1 MPIFERLRLKKRQN
15 MPYGNPNSFV
25 DSLGRVSRY
34 YNNVYAGTFV
44 DESTT
49 LSIPGL
55 WRGITL
61 ISDTI
66 GALPIHAYRGDTRL
80 EPTPPILE
88 RPYPNETRIETLCAM
103 AAALLIHGNYI
114 AILGDIGPNG
124 YPESIYP
131 VSPTRVHVERN
142 DGILTYKINEETYD
156 ASQIMHIKNFTLP
169 GQIVGVGIVG
179 AQRQGI
185 GSALAMQEYAAK
197 YFDGGAQPTGILYSD
212 NADLSQDEADMLK
225 AVWMRHYG
233 GTSREPA
240 VLIASTKFQQ
250 LSDNAKDSQLVES
263 RQFSLTE
270 IANMLGLPGYYLGA
284 PNSSRTYS
292 NVEQEQLQF
301 LRGITPLITR
311 IESAFTDLIPRGQ
324 YAKFNTDALL
334 RSDTLTRYQAH
345 QIALSAGFLT
355 VDEIRQDFENRP
367 PIGEPQTIADDS
379 SLEDITLS
387 DDDDDLGSIV

>member
-1 MPIFERLRLKKRQN
+1 M
-15 MPYGNPNSFV
+15 
-25 DSLGRVSRY
+25 
-34 YNNVYAGTFV
+34 
-44 DESTT
+44 
-49 LSIPGL
+49 
-55 WRGITL
+55 
-61 ISDTI
+61 
-66 GALPIHAYRGDTRL
+66 
-80 EPTPPILE
+80 PPILE
-88 RPYPNETRIETLCAM
+88 RPYPNETRIETMSAI
-103 AAALLIHGNYI
+103 AASLIIHGNYV
-114 AILGDIGPNG
+114 AVLGDIGANG
-124 YPESIYP
+124 YPESLYP
-131 VSPTRVHVERN
+131 VSASRVHVDRIEGR
-142 DGILTYKINEETYD
+142 LSYKINDELFDSERV
-156 ASQIMHIKNFTLP
+156 MHIKNFAMP
-169 GQIVGVGIVG
+169 GQIVGVGIVA

-240 VLIASTKFQQ
+240 VLNASTKFEQ

-263 RQFSLTE
+263 REFSLAE

-301 LRGITPLITR
+301 LRGITPLLTR
-311 IESAFTDLIPRGQ
+311 IESAFTDLLPRGQ

-345 QIALSAGFLT
+345 KIALESGFLT
-355 VDEIRQDFENRP
+355 VDEVRSDFENRP
-367 PIGEPQTIADDS
+367 PIGEPETTGEE
-379 SLEDITLS
+379 LEIPNEEPLDE
-387 DDDDDLGSIV
+387 

>member
-1 MPIFERLRLKKRQN
+1 MAIFDRLRLKKRQN
-15 MPYGNPNSFV
+15 INYNNQPNSYV

-34 YNNVYAGTFV
+34 YNTVYAGTFV
-44 DESTT
+44 DEQTT

-55 WRGITL
+55 WRGVTL

-66 GALPIHAYRGDTRL
+66 GALPIHAYRGDQRI
-80 EPTPPILE
+80 EPMPPILE
-88 RPYPNETRIETLCAM
+88 RPYPNETRIETMSAI
-103 AAALLIHGNYI
+103 AASLIIHGNYV
-114 AILGDIGPNG
+114 AVLGDIGANG
-124 YPESIYP
+124 YPESLYP
-131 VSPTRVHVERN
+131 VSASRVHVDRIEGR
-142 DGILTYKINEETYD
+142 LSYKINDELFDSERV
-156 ASQIMHIKNFTLP
+156 MHIKNFAMP
-169 GQIVGVGIVG
+169 GQIVGVGIVA

-240 VLIASTKFQQ
+240 VLNASTKFEQ

-263 RQFSLTE
+263 REFSLTE

-301 LRGITPLITR
+301 LRGITPLLTR
-311 IESAFTDLIPRGQ
+311 IESAFTDLLPRGQ

-345 QIALSAGFLT
+345 KIALESGFLT
-355 VDEIRQDFENRP
+355 VDEVRSDFENRP
-367 PIGEPQTIADDS
+367 PIGEPETTGEEFKIPNEEPLD
-379 SLEDITLS
+379 E
-387 DDDDDLGSIV
+387 

>member
-1 MPIFERLRLKKRQN
+1 MAIFDRLRLKKRQN
-15 MPYGNPNSFV
+15 INYNNQPNSYV

-34 YNNVYAGTFV
+34 YNTVYAGTFV
-44 DESTT
+44 DEQTT

-55 WRGITL
+55 WRGVTL
-61 ISDTI
+61 IADTI
-66 GALPIHAYRGDTRL
+66 GALPIHAYRGDQRI
-80 EPTPPILE
+80 EPMPPILE
-88 RPYPNETRIETLCAM
+88 RPYPNETRIETMSAI
-103 AAALLIHGNYI
+103 AASLVIHGNYI
-114 AILGDIGPNG
+114 AVLGDIGANG
-124 YPESIYP
+124 YPESLYP
-131 VSPTRVHVERN
+131 VSASRVHVDRIEGR
-142 DGILTYKINEETYD
+142 LSYKINDELFDVENV
-156 ASQIMHIKNFTLP
+156 MHIKNFAMP
-169 GQIVGVGIVG
+169 GQIVGIGIVA

-240 VLIASTKFQQ
+240 VLNASTKFEQ

-263 RQFSLTE
+263 REFSLTE

-301 LRGITPLITR
+301 LRGITPLLTR
-311 IESAFTDLIPRGQ
+311 IESAFTDLLPRGQ

-345 QIALSAGFLT
+345 KIALESGFLT
-355 VDEIRQDFENRP
+355 VDEVRSDFENRP
-367 PIGEPQTIADDS
+367 PIGQPETTSEETKIPNEEPLD
-379 SLEDITLS
+379 E
-387 DDDDDLGSIV
+387 

>member
-1 MPIFERLRLKKRQN
+1 MAIFDRLRLKKRQN
-15 MPYGNPNSFV
+15 INYNNQPNSYV

-34 YNNVYAGTFV
+34 YNTVYAGTFV
-44 DESTT
+44 DEQTT
-49 LSIPGL
+49 LSVPGL
-55 WRGITL
+55 WRGVTL

-66 GALPIHAYRGDTRL
+66 GALPIHAYRGDQRI
-80 EPTPPILE
+80 EPMPPILE
-88 RPYPNETRIETLCAM
+88 RPYPNETRIETMSAI
-103 AAALLIHGNYI
+103 AASLIIHGNYV
-114 AILGDIGPNG
+114 AVLGDIGANG
-124 YPESIYP
+124 YPESLYP
-131 VSPTRVHVERN
+131 VSASRVHVDRIEGR
-142 DGILTYKINEETYD
+142 LSYKINDELFDSERV
-156 ASQIMHIKNFTLP
+156 MHIKNFAMP
-169 GQIVGVGIVG
+169 GQIVGVGIVA

-240 VLIASTKFQQ
+240 VLNASTKFEQ

-263 RQFSLTE
+263 REFSLTE

-301 LRGITPLITR
+301 LRGITPLLTR
-311 IESAFTDLIPRGQ
+311 IESAFTDLLPRGQ

-345 QIALSAGFLT
+345 KIALESGFLT
-355 VDEIRQDFENRP
+355 VDEVRTDFENRP
-367 PIGEPQTIADDS
+367 PIGEPETTGEELKIPNDEPLD
-379 SLEDITLS
+379 E
-387 DDDDDLGSIV
+387 

>member
-1 MPIFERLRLKKRQN
+1 MAIFDRLRLKKRQN
-15 MPYGNPNSFV
+15 INYNNQPNSYV

-34 YNNVYAGTFV
+34 YNTVYAGTFV
-44 DESTT
+44 DEQTT

-55 WRGITL
+55 WRGVTL
-61 ISDTI
+61 IADTI
-66 GALPIHAYRGDTRL
+66 GALPIHAYRGDQRI
-80 EPTPPILE
+80 EPMPPILE
-88 RPYPNETRIETLCAM
+88 RPYPNETRIETMSAI
-103 AAALLIHGNYI
+103 AASLVIHGNYI
-114 AILGDIGPNG
+114 AVLGDIGANG
-124 YPESIYP
+124 YPESLYP
-131 VSPTRVHVERN
+131 VSASRVHVDRIEGR
-142 DGILTYKINEETYD
+142 LSYKINDELFD
-156 ASQIMHIKNFTLP
+156 SDRVMHIKNFAMP
-169 GQIVGVGIVG
+169 GQIVGVGIVA

-240 VLIASTKFQQ
+240 VLNSSTKFEQ

-263 RQFSLTE
+263 REFSLTE

-301 LRGITPLITR
+301 LRGITPLLTR
-311 IESAFTDLIPRGQ
+311 IESAFTDLLPRGQ

-345 QIALSAGFLT
+345 KIALESGFLT
-355 VDEIRQDFENRP
+355 VDEVRSDFENRP
-367 PIGEPQTIADDS
+367 PIGQPETTGEETEIPNEEPLD
-379 SLEDITLS
+379 E
-387 DDDDDLGSIV
+387 

>member
-1 MPIFERLRLKKRQN
+1 MAIFDRLRLKKRQN
-15 MPYGNPNSFV
+15 INYNNQPNSYV

-34 YNNVYAGTFV
+34 YNTVYAGTFV
-44 DESTT
+44 DEQTT
-49 LSIPGL
+49 LSVPGL
-55 WRGITL
+55 WRGVTL

-66 GALPIHAYRGDTRL
+66 GALPIHAYRGDQRI
-80 EPTPPILE
+80 EPMPPILE
-88 RPYPNETRIETLCAM
+88 RPYPNETRIETMSAI
-103 AAALLIHGNYI
+103 AASLIIHGNYV
-114 AILGDIGPNG
+114 AVLGDIGANG
-124 YPESIYP
+124 YPESLYP
-131 VSPTRVHVERN
+131 VSASRVHVDRIEGR
-142 DGILTYKINEETYD
+142 LSYKINDELFDSERV
-156 ASQIMHIKNFTLP
+156 MHIKNFAMP
-169 GQIVGVGIVG
+169 GQIVGVGIVA

-240 VLIASTKFQQ
+240 VLNASTKFEQ

-263 RQFSLTE
+263 REFSLTE

-301 LRGITPLITR
+301 LRGITPLLTR
-311 IESAFTDLIPRGQ
+311 IESAFTDLLPRGQ

-345 QIALSAGFLT
+345 KIALESGFLT
-355 VDEIRQDFENRP
+355 VDEVRSDFENRP
-367 PIGEPQTIADDS
+367 PIGEPETTGEE
-379 SLEDITLS
+379 LEIPNDEPL
-387 DDDDDLGSIV
+387 DE

>member
-1 MPIFERLRLKKRQN
+1 MAIFDRLRLKKRQN
-15 MPYGNPNSFV
+15 INYNNQPNSYV

-34 YNNVYAGTFV
+34 YNTVYAGTFV
-44 DESTT
+44 DEQTT

-55 WRGITL
+55 WRGVTL
-61 ISDTI
+61 IADTI
-66 GALPIHAYRGDTRL
+66 GALPIHAYRGDQRI
-80 EPTPPILE
+80 EPMPPILE
-88 RPYPNETRIETLCAM
+88 RPYPNETRIETMSAI
-103 AAALLIHGNYI
+103 AASLVIHGNYI
-114 AILGDIGPNG
+114 AVLGDIGANG
-124 YPESIYP
+124 YPESLYP
-131 VSPTRVHVERN
+131 VSASRVHVDRIEGR
-142 DGILTYKINEETYD
+142 LSYKINDELFDGENV
-156 ASQIMHIKNFTLP
+156 MHIKNFAMP
-169 GQIVGVGIVG
+169 GQIVGIGIVA

-240 VLIASTKFQQ
+240 VLNASTKFEQ

-263 RQFSLTE
+263 REFSLTE

-301 LRGITPLITR
+301 LRGITPLLTR
-311 IESAFTDLIPRGQ
+311 IESAFTDLLPRGQ

-345 QIALSAGFLT
+345 KIALESGFLT
-355 VDEIRQDFENRP
+355 VDEVRSDFENRP
-367 PIGEPQTIADDS
+367 PIGEPETTSEETKIPNEEPLD
-379 SLEDITLS
+379 E
-387 DDDDDLGSIV
+387 

>member
-1 MPIFERLRLKKRQN
+1 MAIFDRLRLKKRQN
-15 MPYGNPNSFV
+15 INYNNQPNSYV

-34 YNNVYAGTFV
+34 YNTVYAGTFV
-44 DESTT
+44 DEQTT
-49 LSIPGL
+49 LSGPGL
-55 WRGITL
+55 WRGVTL

-66 GALPIHAYRGDTRL
+66 GALPIHAYRGDQRI
-80 EPTPPILE
+80 EPMPPILE
-88 RPYPNETRIETLCAM
+88 RPYPNETRIETMSAI
-103 AAALLIHGNYI
+103 AASLIIHGNYI
-114 AILGDIGPNG
+114 AVLGDIGANG
-124 YPESIYP
+124 YPESLYP
-131 VSPTRVHVERN
+131 VSASRVHVDRIEGR
-142 DGILTYKINEETYD
+142 LSYKINDELFDGERV
-156 ASQIMHIKNFTLP
+156 MHIKNFAMP
-169 GQIVGVGIVG
+169 GQIVGVGIVA

-240 VLIASTKFQQ
+240 VLNASTKFEQ

-263 RQFSLTE
+263 REFSLTE

-301 LRGITPLITR
+301 LRGITPLLTR
-311 IESAFTDLIPRGQ
+311 IESAFTDLLPRGQ

-345 QIALSAGFLT
+345 KIALESGFLT
-355 VDEIRQDFENRP
+355 VDEVRSDFENRP
-367 PIGEPQTIADDS
+367 PIGEPETTGEE
-379 SLEDITLS
+379 LEIPNEEPLDE
-387 DDDDDLGSIV
+387 

>member
-1 MPIFERLRLKKRQN
+1 MNYNNQ
-15 MPYGNPNSFV
+15 PNSYV

-34 YNNVYAGTFV
+34 YNTVYAGTFV
-44 DESTT
+44 DEQTT

-55 WRGITL
+55 WRGVTL

-66 GALPIHAYRGDTRL
+66 GALPIHAYRGDQRI
-80 EPTPPILE
+80 EPPPPILE
-88 RPYPNETRIETLCAM
+88 RPYPNETRIETMSAI
-103 AAALLIHGNYI
+103 AASLVIHGNYV
-114 AILGDIGPNG
+114 AVLGDIAANG
-124 YPESIYP
+124 YPESLYP
-131 VSPTRVHVERN
+131 VSASRVHVDRIE
-142 DGILTYKINEETYD
+142 GKLTYKINEEFFD
-156 ASQIMHIKNFTLP
+156 SDRVMHIKNFAMP
-169 GQIVGVGIVG
+169 GQIVGVGIVA

-240 VLIASTKFQQ
+240 VLNASTKFQQ

-263 RQFSLTE
+263 REFSLTE
-270 IANMLGLPGYYLGA
+270 ISNMLGLPGYYLGA

-301 LRGITPLITR
+301 LRGITPLLTR
-311 IESAFTDLIPRGQ
+311 IESAFTDLLPRGQ

-345 QIALSAGFLT
+345 KIALESGFLT
-355 VDEIRQDFENRP
+355 VDEVRSDFENRP
-367 PIGEPQTIADDS
+367 PLDSFHVMPDGTIMANDDIS
-379 SLEDITLS
+379 MIP
-387 DDDDDLGSIV
+387 

>member
-1 MPIFERLRLKKRQN
+1 MAIFDRLRLKKRQGIN
-15 MPYGNPNSFV
+15 YNNQPNSYV

-34 YNNVYAGTFV
+34 YNTVYAGTFV
-44 DESTT
+44 DEQTT

-55 WRGITL
+55 WRGVTL
-61 ISDTI
+61 IADTI
-66 GALPIHAYRGDTRL
+66 GALPIHAYRGDQRI
-80 EPTPPILE
+80 EPLPPILE
-88 RPYPNETRIETLCAM
+88 RPYPNETRIETMSAI
-103 AAALLIHGNYI
+103 AASLVIHGNYV
-114 AILGDIGPNG
+114 AVLGDIGANG
-124 YPESIYP
+124 YPESLYP
-131 VSPTRVHVERN
+131 VSASRVHVDRIEGR
-142 DGILTYKINEETYD
+142 LTYKINEELFD
-156 ASQIMHIKNFTLP
+156 SDRVMHIKNFAMP
-169 GQIVGVGIVG
+169 GQIVGVGIVA

-240 VLIASTKFQQ
+240 VLNASTKFQQ

-263 RQFSLTE
+263 REFSLTE
-270 IANMLGLPGYYLGA
+270 ISNMLGLPGYYLGA

-301 LRGITPLITR
+301 LRGITPLLTR
-311 IESAFTDLIPRGQ
+311 IESAFTDLLPRGQ

-345 QIALSAGFLT
+345 KIALESGFLT
-355 VDEIRQDFENRP
+355 VDEVRSDFENRP
-367 PIGEPQTIADDS
+367 PIGEPETTGEETKIPNEEP
-379 SLEDITLS
+379 LNE
-387 DDDDDLGSIV
+387 

>member
-1 MPIFERLRLKKRQN
+1 MAIFDRLRLKKRQN
-15 MPYGNPNSFV
+15 INYNNQPNSYV

-34 YNNVYAGTFV
+34 YNTVYAGTFV
-44 DESTT
+44 DEQTT
-49 LSIPGL
+49 LSVPGL
-55 WRGITL
+55 WRGVTL

-66 GALPIHAYRGDTRL
+66 GALPIHAYRGDQRI
-80 EPTPPILE
+80 EPMPPILE
-88 RPYPNETRIETLCAM
+88 RPYPNETRIETMSAI
-103 AAALLIHGNYI
+103 AASLVIHGNYI
-114 AILGDIGPNG
+114 AVLGDIGANG
-124 YPESIYP
+124 YPESLYP
-131 VSPTRVHVERN
+131 VSASRVHVDRIEGR
-142 DGILTYKINEETYD
+142 LSYKINDELFDGERV
-156 ASQIMHIKNFTLP
+156 MHIKNFAMP
-169 GQIVGVGIVG
+169 GQIVGVGIVA

-240 VLIASTKFQQ
+240 VLNASTKFEQ

-263 RQFSLTE
+263 REFSLTE

-301 LRGITPLITR
+301 LRGITPLLTR
-311 IESAFTDLIPRGQ
+311 IESAFTDLLPRGQ

-345 QIALSAGFLT
+345 KIALESGFLT
-355 VDEIRQDFENRP
+355 VDEVRSDFENRP
-367 PIGEPQTIADDS
+367 PIGEPETTGEE
-379 SLEDITLS
+379 LEIPNEEPLDE
-387 DDDDDLGSIV
+387 

>member
-1 MPIFERLRLKKRQN
+1 MAIFDRLRLKKRQGILP
-15 MPYGNPNSFV
+15 MPQPNAYV

-34 YNNVYAGTFV
+34 YDTVYAGTFV
-44 DESTT
+44 DEGTT

-66 GALPIHAYRGDTRL
+66 GALPIHAYRGDVRI
-80 EPTPPILE
+80 EPIPSILE
-88 RPYPNETRIETLCAM
+88 RPYPNETRIETISAM
-103 AAALLIHGNYI
+103 AASLVIHGNYI
-114 AILGDIGPNG
+114 AILGDIGANG

-131 VSPTRVHVERN
+131 VSPTRVHIERVA
-142 DGILTYKINEETYD
+142 GRLTYKIADEIYEAD
-156 ASQIMHIKNFTLP
+156 RIMHIKNFTLP
-169 GQIVGVGIVG
+169 GQIVGLGVVA

-185 GSALAMQEYAAK
+185 GSALAMQAYAAK

-212 NADLSQDEADMLK
+212 NA
-225 AVWMRHYG
+225 
-233 GTSREPA
+233 T
-240 VLIASTKFQQ
+240 TKFQQ

-263 RQFSLTE
+263 REFSLTE

-301 LRGITPLITR
+301 LRGITPLLTR
-311 IESAFTDLIPRGQ
+311 IEMAFTDLLPRGQ

-345 QIALSAGFLT
+345 KIALESGFLT
-355 VDEIRQDFENRP
+355 VDEVRADFENRP
-367 PIGEPQTIADDS
+367 PIGEPETTTEEIEEVEEAEGVKIELQEEEPLD
-379 SLEDITLS
+379 E
-387 DDDDDLGSIV
+387 

>member
-1 MPIFERLRLKKRQN
+1 MAIFDRLRLKKRQN
-15 MPYGNPNSFV
+15 INYNNQPNSYV

-34 YNNVYAGTFV
+34 YNTVYAGTFV
-44 DESTT
+44 DEQTT

-55 WRGITL
+55 WRGVTL
-61 ISDTI
+61 IADTI
-66 GALPIHAYRGDTRL
+66 GALPIHAYRGDQRI
-80 EPTPPILE
+80 EPMPPILE
-88 RPYPNETRIETLCAM
+88 RPYPNETRIETMSAI
-103 AAALLIHGNYI
+103 AASLVIHGNYI
-114 AILGDIGPNG
+114 AVLGDIGANG
-124 YPESIYP
+124 YPESLYP
-131 VSPTRVHVERN
+131 VSASRVHVDRIEGR
-142 DGILTYKINEETYD
+142 LSYKINDELFDGENV
-156 ASQIMHIKNFTLP
+156 MHIKNFAMP
-169 GQIVGVGIVG
+169 GQIVGIGIVA

-240 VLIASTKFQQ
+240 VLNASTKFEQ

-263 RQFSLTE
+263 REFSLTE

-301 LRGITPLITR
+301 LRGITPLLTR
-311 IESAFTDLIPRGQ
+311 IESAFTDLLPRGQ

-345 QIALSAGFLT
+345 KIALESGFLT
-355 VDEIRQDFENRP
+355 VDEVRSDFENRP
-367 PIGEPQTIADDS
+367 PIGQPETTSEETKIPNEEPLD
-379 SLEDITLS
+379 E
-387 DDDDDLGSIV
+387 

>member
-1 MPIFERLRLKKRQN
+1 MAIFDRLRLKKRQN
-15 MPYGNPNSFV
+15 INYNNQPNSYV

-34 YNNVYAGTFV
+34 YNTVYAGTFV
-44 DESTT
+44 DEQTT

-55 WRGITL
+55 WRGVTL

-66 GALPIHAYRGDTRL
+66 GALPIHAYRGDQRI
-80 EPTPPILE
+80 EPMPPILE
-88 RPYPNETRIETLCAM
+88 RPYQNETRIETMSAI
-103 AAALLIHGNYI
+103 AASLVIHGNYV
-114 AILGDIGPNG
+114 AVLGDIGANG
-124 YPESIYP
+124 YPESLYP
-131 VSPTRVHVERN
+131 VSASRVHVDRIEGR
-142 DGILTYKINEETYD
+142 LSYKINDELFDGERV
-156 ASQIMHIKNFTLP
+156 MHIKNFAMP
-169 GQIVGVGIVG
+169 GQIVGVGIVA

-240 VLIASTKFQQ
+240 VLNASTKFEQ

-263 RQFSLTE
+263 REFSLTE

-301 LRGITPLITR
+301 LRGITPLLTR
-311 IESAFTDLIPRGQ
+311 IESAFTDLLPRGQ

-334 RSDTLTRYQAH
+334 RSDTLTRYQA
-345 QIALSAGFLT
+345 QKIALESGYLT
-355 VDEIRQDFENRP
+355 VDEVRSDFENRP
-367 PIGEPQTIADDS
+367 PIGEPETTGEE
-379 SLEDITLS
+379 LEIPNEEPLDE
-387 DDDDDLGSIV
+387 

>member
-1 MPIFERLRLKKRQN
+1 MAIFDRLRLKKRQN
-15 MPYGNPNSFV
+15 INYNNQPNSYV

-34 YNNVYAGTFV
+34 YNTVYAGTFV
-44 DESTT
+44 DEQTT
-49 LSIPGL
+49 LSVPGL
-55 WRGITL
+55 WRGVTL

-66 GALPIHAYRGDTRL
+66 GALPIHAYRGDQRI
-80 EPTPPILE
+80 EPMPPILE
-88 RPYPNETRIETLCAM
+88 RPYPNETRIETMSAI
-103 AAALLIHGNYI
+103 AASLIIHGNYV
-114 AILGDIGPNG
+114 AVLGDIGANG
-124 YPESIYP
+124 YPESLYP
-131 VSPTRVHVERN
+131 VSASRVHVDRIEGR
-142 DGILTYKINEETYD
+142 LSYKINDELFDGERV
-156 ASQIMHIKNFTLP
+156 MHIKNFAMP
-169 GQIVGVGIVG
+169 GQIVGVGIVA

-240 VLIASTKFQQ
+240 VLNASTKFEQ

-263 RQFSLTE
+263 REFSLTE

-301 LRGITPLITR
+301 LRGITPLLTR
-311 IESAFTDLIPRGQ
+311 IESAFTDLLPRGQ

-345 QIALSAGFLT
+345 KIALESGFLT
-355 VDEIRQDFENRP
+355 VDEVRSDFENRP
-367 PIGEPQTIADDS
+367 PIGEPETTGEE
-379 SLEDITLS
+379 LEIPNEEPLDE
-387 DDDDDLGSIV
+387 

>member
-1 MPIFERLRLKKRQN
+1 MAIFDRLRLKKRQN
-15 MPYGNPNSFV
+15 INYNNQPNSYV

-34 YNNVYAGTFV
+34 YNTVYAGTFV
-44 DESTT
+44 DEQTT

-55 WRGITL
+55 WRGVTL

-66 GALPIHAYRGDTRL
+66 GALPIHAYRGDQRI
-80 EPTPPILE
+80 EPMPPILE
-88 RPYPNETRIETLCAM
+88 RPYPNETRIETMSAI
-103 AAALLIHGNYI
+103 AASLVIHGNYI
-114 AILGDIGPNG
+114 AVLGDIGANG
-124 YPESIYP
+124 YPESLYP
-131 VSPTRVHVERN
+131 VSASRVHVDRIEGR
-142 DGILTYKINEETYD
+142 LSYKINDELFDGERV
-156 ASQIMHIKNFTLP
+156 MHIKNFAMP
-169 GQIVGVGIVG
+169 GQIVGVGIVA

-240 VLIASTKFQQ
+240 VLNASTKFEQ

-263 RQFSLTE
+263 REFSLTE

-301 LRGITPLITR
+301 LRGITPLLTR
-311 IESAFTDLIPRGQ
+311 IESAFTDLLPRGQ

-345 QIALSAGFLT
+345 KIALESGFLT
-355 VDEIRQDFENRP
+355 VDEVRSDFENRP
-367 PIGEPQTIADDS
+367 PIGEPETTGEELKIPNEEPLD
-379 SLEDITLS
+379 E
-387 DDDDDLGSIV
+387 

>member
-1 MPIFERLRLKKRQN
+1 MAIFDRLRLKKRQN
-15 MPYGNPNSFV
+15 INYNNQPNSYV

-34 YNNVYAGTFV
+34 YNTVYAGTFV
-44 DESTT
+44 DEQTT

-55 WRGITL
+55 WRGVTL

-66 GALPIHAYRGDTRL
+66 GALPIHAYRGDQRI
-80 EPTPPILE
+80 EPMPPILE
-88 RPYPNETRIETLCAM
+88 RPYPNETRIETMSAI
-103 AAALLIHGNYI
+103 AASLIIHGNYV
-114 AILGDIGPNG
+114 AVLGDIGANG
-124 YPESIYP
+124 YPESLYP
-131 VSPTRVHVERN
+131 VSASRVHVDRIEGR
-142 DGILTYKINEETYD
+142 LSYKINDELFDGERV
-156 ASQIMHIKNFTLP
+156 MHIKNFAMP
-169 GQIVGVGIVG
+169 GQIVGVGIVA

-240 VLIASTKFQQ
+240 VLNASTKFEQ

-263 RQFSLTE
+263 REFSLTE

-301 LRGITPLITR
+301 LRGITPLLTR
-311 IESAFTDLIPRGQ
+311 IESAFTDLLPRGQ

-345 QIALSAGFLT
+345 KIALESGFLT
-355 VDEIRQDFENRP
+355 VDEVRSDFENRP
-367 PIGEPQTIADDS
+367 PIGEPETTGEE
-379 SLEDITLS
+379 LEIPNEEPLDE
-387 DDDDDLGSIV
+387 

>member
-1 MPIFERLRLKKRQN
+1 MAIFDRLRLKKRQN
-15 MPYGNPNSFV
+15 INYNNQPNSYV

-34 YNNVYAGTFV
+34 YNTVYAGTFV
-44 DESTT
+44 DEQTT

-55 WRGITL
+55 WRGVTL

-66 GALPIHAYRGDTRL
+66 GALPIHAYRGDQRI
-80 EPTPPILE
+80 EPMPPILE
-88 RPYPNETRIETLCAM
+88 RPYPNETRIETMSAI
-103 AAALLIHGNYI
+103 AASLVIHGNYI
-114 AILGDIGPNG
+114 AVLGDIGANG
-124 YPESIYP
+124 YPESLYP
-131 VSPTRVHVERN
+131 VSASRVHVDRIEGR
-142 DGILTYKINEETYD
+142 LSYKINDELFDGERV
-156 ASQIMHIKNFTLP
+156 MHIKNFAMP
-169 GQIVGVGIVG
+169 GQIVGVGIVA

-240 VLIASTKFQQ
+240 VLNASTKFEQ

-263 RQFSLTE
+263 REFSLTE

-301 LRGITPLITR
+301 LRGITPLLTR
-311 IESAFTDLIPRGQ
+311 IESAFTDLLPRGQ

-345 QIALSAGFLT
+345 KIALESGFLT
-355 VDEIRQDFENRP
+355 VDEVRSDFENRP
-367 PIGEPQTIADDS
+367 PIGEPETTGEELQIPNEEPLD
-379 SLEDITLS
+379 E
-387 DDDDDLGSIV
+387 

>member
-1 MPIFERLRLKKRQN
+1 
-15 MPYGNPNSFV
+15 
-25 DSLGRVSRY
+25 
-34 YNNVYAGTFV
+34 
-44 DESTT
+44 
-49 LSIPGL
+49 
-55 WRGITL
+55 
-61 ISDTI
+61 
-66 GALPIHAYRGDTRL
+66 
-80 EPTPPILE
+80 
-88 RPYPNETRIETLCAM
+88 
-103 AAALLIHGNYI
+103 
-114 AILGDIGPNG
+114 
-124 YPESIYP
+124 
-131 VSPTRVHVERN
+131 
-142 DGILTYKINEETYD
+142 
-156 ASQIMHIKNFTLP
+156 MHIKNFTLP

-240 VLIASTKFQQ
+240 VLNASTKFQQ

-311 IESAFTDLIPRGQ
+311 IEAAFTDLLPRGQ

-345 QIALSAGFLT
+345 KIALEAGFLT
-355 VDEIRQDFENRP
+355 VAEVRADFENRP
-367 PIGEPQTIADDS
+367 PIGEPETT
-379 SLEDITLS
+379 LEESPLEEPLDE
-387 DDDDDLGSIV
+387 

>member
-1 MPIFERLRLKKRQN
+1 MAIFDRLRLKKRQN
-15 MPYGNPNSFV
+15 INYNNQPNSYV

-34 YNNVYAGTFV
+34 YNTVYAGTFV
-44 DESTT
+44 DEQTT
-49 LSIPGL
+49 LSVPGL
-55 WRGITL
+55 WRGVTL

-66 GALPIHAYRGDTRL
+66 GALPIHAYRGDQRI
-80 EPTPPILE
+80 EPMPPILE
-88 RPYPNETRIETLCAM
+88 RPYPNETRIETMSAI
-103 AAALLIHGNYI
+103 AASLIIHGNYV
-114 AILGDIGPNG
+114 AVLGDIGANG
-124 YPESIYP
+124 YPESLYP
-131 VSPTRVHVERN
+131 VSASRVHVDRIEGR
-142 DGILTYKINEETYD
+142 LSYKINDELFDGERV
-156 ASQIMHIKNFTLP
+156 MHIKNFAMP
-169 GQIVGVGIVG
+169 GQIVGVGIVA

-240 VLIASTKFQQ
+240 VLNASTKFEQ

-263 RQFSLTE
+263 REFSLTE

-355 VDEIRQDFENRP
+355 VDEIRADFENRP
-367 PIGEPQTIADDS
+367 PIGEPETTGEE
-379 SLEDITLS
+379 LEIPNEEPLDE
-387 DDDDDLGSIV
+387 

>member
-1 MPIFERLRLKKRQN
+1 MAIFDRLRLKKRQAMN
-15 MPYGNPNSFV
+15 YNNQPNSYV

-34 YNNVYAGTFV
+34 YNTVYAGTFV

-55 WRGITL
+55 WRGVTL

-66 GALPIHAYRGDTRL
+66 GALPIHAYRGDQRI
-80 EPTPPILE
+80 EPLPPILE
-88 RPYPNETRIETLCAM
+88 RPYPNETRIETMSAI
-103 AAALLIHGNYI
+103 AASLVIHGNYI
-114 AILGDIGPNG
+114 AILGDIGANG
-124 YPESIYP
+124 YPESMYP
-131 VSPTRVHVERN
+131 VSASRVHVDRIEGRLN
-142 DGILTYKINEETYD
+142 YKINDEIYD
-156 ASQIMHIKNFTLP
+156 SDRIMHIKNFAMP
-169 GQIVGVGIVG
+169 GQIVGVGIVA

-185 GSALAMQEYAAK
+185 GTALAMQEYAAK

-225 AVWMRHYG
+225 ATWMRHYG

-240 VLIASTKFQQ
+240 VLNASTKFAQ

-263 RQFSLTE
+263 REFSLTE
-270 IANMLGLPGYYLGA
+270 ISNMLGLPGYYLGA

-301 LRGITPLITR
+301 LRGITPLLSR
-311 IESAFTDLIPRGQ
+311 IESAFTDLLPRGQ

-345 QIALSAGFLT
+345 QIALDSGFLT
-355 VDEIRQDFENRP
+355 VDEVRSDFENRP
-367 PIGEPQTIADDS
+367 PLGQPETVGPISTTDEPLD
-379 SLEDITLS
+379 E
-387 DDDDDLGSIV
+387 

>member
-1 MPIFERLRLKKRQN
+1 MAIFDRLKLKKRQGYL
-15 MPYGNPNSFV
+15 PQPQPNSYV

-34 YNNVYAGTFV
+34 YNTVYAGTFV
-44 DESTT
+44 DEATT

-66 GALPIHAYRGDTRL
+66 GALPIHAYRGDVRI
-80 EPTPPILE
+80 EPIPPILE
-88 RPYPNETRIETLCAM
+88 RPYPKETRIETLCAM
-103 AAALLIHGNYI
+103 TAALLIHGNYI
-114 AILGDIGPNG
+114 AILGEIGANG
-124 YPESIYP
+124 YPDSIYP
-131 VSPTRVHVERN
+131 ISSTRVHVERIE
-142 DGILTYKINEETYD
+142 GRLTYRINDELYD
-156 ASQIMHIKNFTLP
+156 EDQILHIKNFALP
-169 GQIVGVGIVG
+169 GQIVGTGLVA

-185 GSALAMQEYAAK
+185 GTALAMQEYSAK

-240 VLIASTKFQQ
+240 VLNASTKFQQ

-301 LRGITPLITR
+301 LRGITPLLTR
-311 IESAFTDLIPRGQ
+311 IEAAFTDLLPRGQ

-345 QIALSAGFLT
+345 KIALEAGFLT
-355 VDEIRQDFENRP
+355 VAEVRADFENRP
-367 PIGEPQTIADDS
+367 PIGEPETT
-379 SLEDITLS
+379 LEESELEESPLEEPLDE
-387 DDDDDLGSIV
+387 

>member
-1 MPIFERLRLKKRQN
+1 MAIFDRLRLKKRQN
-15 MPYGNPNSFV
+15 INYNNQPNSYV

-34 YNNVYAGTFV
+34 YNTVYAGTFV
-44 DESTT
+44 DEQTT

-55 WRGITL
+55 WRGVTL

-66 GALPIHAYRGDTRL
+66 GALPIHAYRGDQRI
-80 EPTPPILE
+80 EPMPPILE
-88 RPYPNETRIETLCAM
+88 RPYPNETRIETMSAI
-103 AAALLIHGNYI
+103 AASLIIHGNYV
-114 AILGDIGPNG
+114 AVLGDIGANG
-124 YPESIYP
+124 YPESLYP
-131 VSPTRVHVERN
+131 VSASRVHVDRIEGR
-142 DGILTYKINEETYD
+142 LSYKINDELFDSERV
-156 ASQIMHIKNFTLP
+156 MHIKNFAMP
-169 GQIVGVGIVG
+169 GQIVGVGIVA

-240 VLIASTKFQQ
+240 VLNASTKFEQ

-263 RQFSLTE
+263 REFSLTE

-301 LRGITPLITR
+301 LRGITPLLTR
-311 IESAFTDLIPRGQ
+311 IESAFTDLLPRGQ

-345 QIALSAGFLT
+345 KIALESGFLT
-355 VDEIRQDFENRP
+355 VDEVRSDFENRP
-367 PIGEPQTIADDS
+367 PIGEPETTGEELKIPNEEPLD
-379 SLEDITLS
+379 E
-387 DDDDDLGSIV
+387 

>member
-1 MPIFERLRLKKRQN
+1 MAIFDRLRLKKRQN
-15 MPYGNPNSFV
+15 INYNNQPNSYV

-34 YNNVYAGTFV
+34 YNTVYAGTFV
-44 DESTT
+44 DEQTT
-49 LSIPGL
+49 LSVPGL
-55 WRGITL
+55 WRGVTL

-66 GALPIHAYRGDTRL
+66 GALPIHAYRGDQRI
-80 EPTPPILE
+80 EPMPPILE
-88 RPYPNETRIETLCAM
+88 RPYPNETRIETMSAI
-103 AAALLIHGNYI
+103 AASLIIHGNYV
-114 AILGDIGPNG
+114 AVLGDIGANG
-124 YPESIYP
+124 YPESLYP
-131 VSPTRVHVERN
+131 VSASRVHVDRIEGR
-142 DGILTYKINEETYD
+142 LSYKINDELFDSERV
-156 ASQIMHIKNFTLP
+156 MHIKNFAMP
-169 GQIVGVGIVG
+169 GQIVGVGIVA

-240 VLIASTKFQQ
+240 VLNASTKFEQ

-263 RQFSLTE
+263 REFSLTE

-301 LRGITPLITR
+301 LRGITPLLTR
-311 IESAFTDLIPRGQ
+311 IESAFTDLLPRGQ

-345 QIALSAGFLT
+345 KIALESGFLT
-355 VDEIRQDFENRP
+355 VDEVRSDFENRP
-367 PIGEPQTIADDS
+367 PIGEPETTGEELKIPNEEPLD
-379 SLEDITLS
+379 E
-387 DDDDDLGSIV
+387 

>member
-1 MPIFERLRLKKRQN
+1 MAIFDRLRLKKRQN
-15 MPYGNPNSFV
+15 INYNNQPNSYV

-34 YNNVYAGTFV
+34 YNTVYAGTFV
-44 DESTT
+44 DEQTT

-55 WRGITL
+55 WRGVTL

-66 GALPIHAYRGDTRL
+66 GALPIHAYRGDQRI
-80 EPTPPILE
+80 EPMPPILE
-88 RPYPNETRIETLCAM
+88 RPYPNETRIETMSAI
-103 AAALLIHGNYI
+103 AASLVIHGNYI
-114 AILGDIGPNG
+114 AVLGDIGANG
-124 YPESIYP
+124 YPESLYP
-131 VSPTRVHVERN
+131 VSASRVHVDRIEGR
-142 DGILTYKINEETYD
+142 LSYKINDELFDGERV
-156 ASQIMHIKNFTLP
+156 MHIKNFAMP
-169 GQIVGVGIVG
+169 GQIVGVGIVA

-240 VLIASTKFQQ
+240 VLNASTKFEQ

-263 RQFSLTE
+263 REFSLTE

-301 LRGITPLITR
+301 LRGITPLLTR
-311 IESAFTDLIPRGQ
+311 IESAFTDLLPRGQ

-345 QIALSAGFLT
+345 KIALETGFLT
-355 VDEIRQDFENRP
+355 VDEVRSDFENRP
-367 PIGEPQTIADDS
+367 PIGEPETTGEE
-379 SLEDITLS
+379 LEIPNEEPLDE
-387 DDDDDLGSIV
+387 

>member
-1 MPIFERLRLKKRQN
+1 MAIFDRLRLKKRQN
-15 MPYGNPNSFV
+15 INYNNQPNSYV

-34 YNNVYAGTFV
+34 YNTVYAGTFV
-44 DESTT
+44 DEQTT

-55 WRGITL
+55 WRGVTL

-66 GALPIHAYRGDTRL
+66 GALPIHAYRGDQRI
-80 EPTPPILE
+80 EPMPPILE
-88 RPYPNETRIETLCAM
+88 RPYPNETRIETMSAI
-103 AAALLIHGNYI
+103 AASLIIHGNYV
-114 AILGDIGPNG
+114 AVLGDIGANG
-124 YPESIYP
+124 YPESLYP
-131 VSPTRVHVERN
+131 VSASRVHVDRIEGR
-142 DGILTYKINEETYD
+142 LSYKINDELFDGERV
-156 ASQIMHIKNFTLP
+156 MHIKNFAMP
-169 GQIVGVGIVG
+169 GQIVGVGIVA

-240 VLIASTKFQQ
+240 VLNASTKFEQ

-263 RQFSLTE
+263 REFSLTE

-301 LRGITPLITR
+301 LRGITPLLTR
-311 IESAFTDLIPRGQ
+311 IESAFTDLLPRGQ

-345 QIALSAGFLT
+345 KIALETGFLT
-355 VDEIRQDFENRP
+355 VDEVRSDFENRP
-367 PIGEPQTIADDS
+367 PIGEPETTGEELKIPNDEPLD
-379 SLEDITLS
+379 E
-387 DDDDDLGSIV
+387 

>member
-1 MPIFERLRLKKRQN
+1 MAIFDRLRLKKRQN
-15 MPYGNPNSFV
+15 INYNNQPNSYV

-34 YNNVYAGTFV
+34 YNTVYAGTFV
-44 DESTT
+44 DEQTT

-55 WRGITL
+55 WRGVTL

-66 GALPIHAYRGDTRL
+66 GALPIHAYRGDQRI
-80 EPTPPILE
+80 EPMPPILE
-88 RPYPNETRIETLCAM
+88 RPYPNETRIETMSAI
-103 AAALLIHGNYI
+103 AASLVIHGNYI
-114 AILGDIGPNG
+114 AVLGDIGANG
-124 YPESIYP
+124 YPESLYP
-131 VSPTRVHVERN
+131 VSASRVHVDRIEGR
-142 DGILTYKINEETYD
+142 LSYKINDELFDSERV
-156 ASQIMHIKNFTLP
+156 MHIKNFAMP
-169 GQIVGVGIVG
+169 GQIVGVGIVA

-240 VLIASTKFQQ
+240 VLNASTKFEQ

-263 RQFSLTE
+263 REFSLTE

-301 LRGITPLITR
+301 LRGITPLLTR
-311 IESAFTDLIPRGQ
+311 IESAFTDLLPRGQ

-345 QIALSAGFLT
+345 KIALETGFLT
-355 VDEIRQDFENRP
+355 VDEVRSDFENRP
-367 PIGEPQTIADDS
+367 PIGEPETTGEELKIPNEEPLD
-379 SLEDITLS
+379 E
-387 DDDDDLGSIV
+387 

>member
-1 MPIFERLRLKKRQN
+1 MAIFDRLRLKKRQN
-15 MPYGNPNSFV
+15 INYNNQPNSYV

-34 YNNVYAGTFV
+34 YNTVYAGTFV
-44 DESTT
+44 DEQTT

-55 WRGITL
+55 WRGVTL

-66 GALPIHAYRGDTRL
+66 GALPIHAYRGDQRI
-80 EPTPPILE
+80 EPMPPILE
-88 RPYPNETRIETLCAM
+88 RPYPNETRIETMSAI
-103 AAALLIHGNYI
+103 AASLVIHGNYI
-114 AILGDIGPNG
+114 AVLGDIGANG
-124 YPESIYP
+124 YPESLYP
-131 VSPTRVHVERN
+131 VSASRVHVDRIEGR
-142 DGILTYKINEETYD
+142 LSYKINDELFDSERV
-156 ASQIMHIKNFTLP
+156 MHIKNFAMP
-169 GQIVGVGIVG
+169 GQIVGVGIVA

-240 VLIASTKFQQ
+240 VLNASTKFEQ

-263 RQFSLTE
+263 REFSLTE

-301 LRGITPLITR
+301 LRGITPLLTR
-311 IESAFTDLIPRGQ
+311 IESAFTDLLPRGQ

-345 QIALSAGFLT
+345 KIALESGFLT
-355 VDEIRQDFENRP
+355 VDEVRSDFENRP
-367 PIGEPQTIADDS
+367 PIGEPETTGEELKIPNDEPLD
-379 SLEDITLS
+379 E
-387 DDDDDLGSIV
+387 

>member
-1 MPIFERLRLKKRQN
+1 MAIFDRLRLKKRQN
-15 MPYGNPNSFV
+15 INYNNQPNSYV

-34 YNNVYAGTFV
+34 YNTVYAGTFV
-44 DESTT
+44 DEQTT

-55 WRGITL
+55 WRGVTL

-66 GALPIHAYRGDTRL
+66 GALPIHAYRGDQRI
-80 EPTPPILE
+80 EPMPPILE
-88 RPYPNETRIETLCAM
+88 RPYPNETRIETMSAI
-103 AAALLIHGNYI
+103 AASLVIHGNYV
-114 AILGDIGPNG
+114 AVLGDIGANG
-124 YPESIYP
+124 YPESLYP
-131 VSPTRVHVERN
+131 VSASRVHVDRIEGR
-142 DGILTYKINEETYD
+142 LSYKINDELFDGERV
-156 ASQIMHIKNFTLP
+156 MHIKNFAMP
-169 GQIVGVGIVG
+169 GQIVGVGIVA

-240 VLIASTKFQQ
+240 VLNASTKFEQ

-263 RQFSLTE
+263 REFSLTE

-301 LRGITPLITR
+301 LRGITPLLTR
-311 IESAFTDLIPRGQ
+311 IESAFTDLLPRGQ

-345 QIALSAGFLT
+345 KIALESGFLT
-355 VDEIRQDFENRP
+355 VDEVRSDFENRP
-367 PIGEPQTIADDS
+367 PIGEPETTGEE
-379 SLEDITLS
+379 LEIPNEEPLDE
-387 DDDDDLGSIV
+387 